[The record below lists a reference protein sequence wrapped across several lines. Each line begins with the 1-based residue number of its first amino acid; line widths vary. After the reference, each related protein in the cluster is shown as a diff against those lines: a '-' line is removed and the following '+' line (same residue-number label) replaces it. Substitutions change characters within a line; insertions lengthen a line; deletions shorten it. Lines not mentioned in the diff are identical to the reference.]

1 MALPARKPARPQ
13 SSLHLPKGSPP
24 LLSKPQHEAE
34 VIIVIKFQCDCGNED
49 PSGFDMYVSQS
60 ELCDILTVVCKYC
73 GDTREEFVASNR
85 DSIMLKI

>member
-1 MALPARKPARPQ
+1 M
-13 SSLHLPKGSPP
+13 
-24 LLSKPQHEAE
+24 
-34 VIIVIKFQCDCGNED
+34 IKFQCDCGNED